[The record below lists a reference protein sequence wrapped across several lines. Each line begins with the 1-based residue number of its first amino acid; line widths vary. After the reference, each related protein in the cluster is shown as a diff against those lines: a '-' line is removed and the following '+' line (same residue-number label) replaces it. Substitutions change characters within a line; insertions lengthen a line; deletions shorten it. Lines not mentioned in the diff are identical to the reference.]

1 MKRLALI
8 AIGFGLVG
16 GAGFAASG
24 CGQEDAVPVGA
35 LSTEIPA
42 NETVTGPVSETAASP
57 GETDTGSS
65 FGSGAVATLYSGA
78 IPEGRY
84 QVWLFRGESL
94 FVLSRERS
102 GTPQVAKEAITD
114 LLTGPTPS
122 ESRAGVTTVIPA
134 GTRLLGLSISSGVAT
149 VDLSSEFESG
159 GGSASMSAR
168 LAQVVCTLDQFET
181 VKGVSFELDG
191 QAVDVFS
198 GEGIVLD
205 HPVRCQDYEDLLP
218 VILVEHP
225 SIGERVHIGFT
236 VSGSANVFEANV
248 TVRVLDAGGTELFRD
263 FTTATCGTGCRGTFS
278 LAVEFE
284 VTHEQA
290 GTIVISDDDAAGTGK
305 SPHEVRIPV
314 ILMPS

>member
-8 AIGFGLVG
+8 VIGLGLVG
-16 GAGFAASG
+16 GAGLAAAG
-24 CGQEDAVPVGA
+24 CGQEEAVPVGA
-35 LSTEIPA
+35 ISTEVPA
-42 NETVTGPVSETAASP
+42 NQTVTDSGTETSP
-57 GETDTGSS
+57 PPTGTGSGTVVET
-65 FGSGAVATLYSGA
+65 GSGGASGVL
-78 IPEGRY
+78 Y
-84 QVWLFRGESL
+84 QVWLVRGESL
-94 FVLSRERS
+94 FVTWRERA
-102 GTPQVAKEAITD
+102 GTPRVGTAAMED
-114 LLTGPTPS
+114 LLAGPTS
-122 ESRAGVTTVIPA
+122 LEARAGVSTVIPG
-134 GTRLLGLSISSGVAT
+134 GTRLLGLTVSKGVAT

-168 LAQVVCTLDQFET
+168 LAQVACTLDQFET

-191 QAVDVFS
+191 QPVDVFS

-205 HPVRCQDYEDLLP
+205 HPVRCRDYEELFP

-225 SIGERVHIGFT
+225 SIGQRVENGIT

-248 TVRVLDAGGTELFRD
+248 TVRVLDAGGTELARD

-278 LAVEFE
+278 IDMDFE

-305 SPHEVRIPV
+305 PPHEVRIPV
-314 ILMPS
+314 TLMPR

>member
-8 AIGFGLVG
+8 VIGFGLAG
-16 GAGFAASG
+16 GAGLAAAG
-24 CGQEDAVPVGA
+24 CGQEGAVPVGA
-35 LSTEIPA
+35 VSTEIPA
-42 NETVTGPVSETAASP
+42 DQTVTGSATLTAPPPDQTDSGTSAGSGSSAAS
-57 GETDTGSS
+57 
-65 FGSGAVATLYSGA
+65 GSGVL
-78 IPEGRY
+78 Y
-84 QVWLFRGESL
+84 QVWLVRGESL
-94 FVLSRERS
+94 FVTWRERA
-102 GTPQVAKEAITD
+102 GTPRVGTAAMED
-114 LLTGPTPS
+114 LLAGPTPL
-122 ESRAGVTTVIPA
+122 EARAGVSTVIPA
-134 GTRLLGLSISSGVAT
+134 GTRLLGLTVSNGVAT

-159 GGSASMSAR
+159 GGTAAMWAR

-191 QAVDVFS
+191 QPVDVFS

-205 HPVRCQDYEDLLP
+205 HPVRCRDYQDLLP

-225 SIGERVHIGFT
+225 AIGQRVESGIT

-248 TVRVLDAGGTELFRD
+248 TVRVLDAGGTELSRG

-278 LAVEFE
+278 MDVDFE

-305 SPHEVRIPV
+305 PPHEVRIPV
-314 ILMPS
+314 TLMPS

>member
-8 AIGFGLVG
+8 VIGFGLAG
-16 GAGFAASG
+16 GAGLAAAG
-24 CGQEDAVPVGA
+24 CGQEGAVPVGA
-35 LSTEIPA
+35 VSTEVPVGQTVTDSA
-42 NETVTGPVSETAASP
+42 NETAPPPT
-57 GETDTGSS
+57 ETDSDTVAETGSS
-65 FGSGAVATLYSGA
+65 SASGVL
-78 IPEGRY
+78 Y
-84 QVWLFRGESL
+84 QVWLLRGESL
-94 FVLSRERS
+94 FVTWRERE
-102 GTPQVAKEAITD
+102 GTPRIGTAAMED
-114 LLTGPTPS
+114 LLAGPTPL
-122 ESRAGVTTVIPA
+122 EARAGVSTVIPA
-134 GTRLLGLSISSGVAT
+134 GTRLLGLTVSNGVAT

-168 LAQVVCTLDQFET
+168 LAQVACTLDQFET

-191 QAVDVFS
+191 KAVDVFS

-205 HPVRCQDYEDLLP
+205 HPVRCRDYEDLLP

-225 SIGERVHIGFT
+225 AIGQRVESGIT

-248 TVRVLDAGGTELFRD
+248 TVRVLDAGGTELSRG

-278 LAVEFE
+278 MNVDFE

-305 SPHEVRIPV
+305 PPHEVRIPV
-314 ILMPS
+314 TLMPS

>member
-8 AIGFGLVG
+8 VIGLGLVG
-16 GAGFAASG
+16 GAGLAAAG
-24 CGQEDAVPVGA
+24 CGQEEAVPVGA
-35 LSTEIPA
+35 VSTEIPA
-42 NETVTGPVSETAASP
+42 NQTVTSSGSETAP
-57 GETDTGSS
+57 PPTETGSGTVAETGSS
-65 FGSGAVATLYSGA
+65 STSGVL
-78 IPEGRY
+78 Y
-84 QVWLFRGESL
+84 QVWLVRGESL
-94 FVLSRERS
+94 FVTWRERE
-102 GTPQVAKEAITD
+102 GTPRVGTAAIED
-114 LLTGPTPS
+114 LLAGPTPL
-122 ESRAGVTTVIPA
+122 EARAGVTTVIPA
-134 GTRLLGLSISSGVAT
+134 GTQLLGLTVSNGVAT

-168 LAQVVCTLDQFET
+168 LAQVACTLDQFET

-205 HPVRCQDYEDLLP
+205 HPVRCRDYEELLP

-225 SIGERVHIGFT
+225 SIGQRVESGIT

-248 TVRVLDAGGTELFRD
+248 TVRVLDAGGTELSRG

-278 LAVEFE
+278 MDVDFE

-305 SPHEVRIPV
+305 PPHEVRIPV
-314 ILMPS
+314 TLMPS

>member
-8 AIGFGLVG
+8 VIGFGLVG
-16 GAGFAASG
+16 GAGLAAGG
-24 CGQEDAVPVGA
+24 CGQEEAIPVGA
-35 LSTEIPA
+35 VSTEVPA
-42 NETVTGPVSETAASP
+42 DQTVTNTGTET
-57 GETDTGSS
+57 ETPPTGS
-65 FGSGAVATLYSGA
+65 GSGTVVDPASGSA
-78 IPEGRY
+78 SGVLFE
-84 QVWLFRGESL
+84 VWLTRGESL
-94 FVLSRERS
+94 FLTWRERE
-102 GTPQVAKEAITD
+102 GTPRVGTAAMED
-114 LLTGPTPS
+114 LLAGPTPLEAS
-122 ESRAGVTTVIPA
+122 AGVTTVIPA
-134 GTRLLGLSISSGVAT
+134 GTRLLGLTISKGVAT

-168 LAQVVCTLDQFET
+168 LAQVACTLDQFET

-205 HPVRCQDYEDLLP
+205 HPVRCRDYADLLP

-225 SIGERVHIGFT
+225 SIGQRVESGIT

-248 TVRVLDAGGTELFRD
+248 TVRVLDAGGTEMASG

-278 LAVEFE
+278 IDMDFE

-290 GTIVISDDDAAGTGK
+290 GTLVISDDDAAGTGK
-305 SPHEVRIPV
+305 PPHEVRIPV
-314 ILMPS
+314 TLMPS

>member
-8 AIGFGLVG
+8 VIGFGLAG
-16 GAGFAASG
+16 GAGLAAAG
-24 CGQEDAVPVGA
+24 CGQEGAVPVGA
-35 LSTEIPA
+35 VSTEVPA
-42 NETVTGPVSETAASP
+42 GQTVTGSASETAPPPTETAS
-57 GETDTGSS
+57 GTVAETGSS
-65 FGSGAVATLYSGA
+65 SESGVL
-78 IPEGRY
+78 Y
-84 QVWLFRGESL
+84 QVWLVRGESL
-94 FVLSRERS
+94 FVTWRERE
-102 GTPQVAKEAITD
+102 GTPRVGTAAMED
-114 LLTGPTPS
+114 LLAGPTPL
-122 ESRAGVTTVIPA
+122 EARAGVSTVIPA
-134 GTRLLGLSISSGVAT
+134 GTRLLGLTVSAGVAT

-168 LAQVVCTLDQFET
+168 LAQVACTLDQFES

-191 QAVDVFS
+191 QPVDVFS

-205 HPVRCQDYEDLLP
+205 HPVRCRDYEDLFP

-225 SIGERVHIGFT
+225 AIGQRVESGIT

-248 TVRVLDAGGTELFRD
+248 TVRVLDAGGTELSRG

-278 LAVEFE
+278 MEVDFE

-305 SPHEVRIPV
+305 PPHEVRIPV
-314 ILMPS
+314 TLMPS

>member
-8 AIGFGLVG
+8 VIGFGLAG
-16 GAGFAASG
+16 GAGLAAAG
-24 CGQEDAVPVGA
+24 CGQEGAVPVGA
-35 LSTEIPA
+35 VSTEVPVGQTVTDSA
-42 NETVTGPVSETAASP
+42 NETAPPPT
-57 GETDTGSS
+57 ETDSDTVAETGSS
-65 FGSGAVATLYSGA
+65 SASGVL
-78 IPEGRY
+78 Y
-84 QVWLFRGESL
+84 QVWLVRGESL
-94 FVLSRERS
+94 FVTWRERE
-102 GTPQVAKEAITD
+102 GTPRIGTAAMED
-114 LLTGPTPS
+114 LLAGPTPL
-122 ESRAGVTTVIPA
+122 EARAGVSTVIPA
-134 GTRLLGLSISSGVAT
+134 GTRLLGLTVSNGVAT

-168 LAQVVCTLDQFET
+168 LAQVACTLDQFET

-191 QAVDVFS
+191 KAVDVFS

-205 HPVRCQDYEDLLP
+205 HPVRCRDYEDLLP

-225 SIGERVHIGFT
+225 AIGQRVESGIT

-248 TVRVLDAGGTELFRD
+248 TVRVLDAGGTELSRG

-278 LAVEFE
+278 MNVDFE

-305 SPHEVRIPV
+305 PPHEVRIPV
-314 ILMPS
+314 TLMPS